1 MFYPM
6 LCKSR
11 STALAMVLFEP
22 YPRYM
27 RSSEGLQGMIQ
38 RCKEEQVSWWDP
50 EQEAGVLQAKT

>member
-1 MFYPM
+1 M